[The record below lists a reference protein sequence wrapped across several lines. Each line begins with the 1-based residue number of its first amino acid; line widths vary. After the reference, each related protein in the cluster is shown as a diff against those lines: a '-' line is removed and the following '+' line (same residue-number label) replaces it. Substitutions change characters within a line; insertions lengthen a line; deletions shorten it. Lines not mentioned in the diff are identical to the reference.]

1 MRERQK
7 LTAGMYVKMSNDTTQ
22 HAAGLTKDK
31 KYKVFD
37 VEHLGKNTYFSIIND
52 HGTAVLC
59 IFDKCS
65 LLYKK
70 DWVIVSNSIFDNEV
84 YQALLYF
91 FAGIGFGYLLFNV
104 IL

>member
-7 LTAGMYVKMSNDTTQ
+7 LTAGMYVKMSNDTT
-22 HAAGLTKDK
+22 LNIYDTKGDL
-31 KYKVFD
+31 V
-37 VEHLGKNTYFSIIND
+37 KNDELENY
-52 HGTAVLC
+52 
-59 IFDKCS
+59 
-65 LLYKK
+65 
-70 DWVIVSNSIFDNEV
+70 FDNEV